1 MPAFCQTLWSFET
14 ILQGNVDN
22 FGLFYWMKLIS
33 WCGDSSSKYGACSD
47 WLASF
52 VWISYNF
59 SSTHSEWTVILSVF
73 YANSS
78 WKVPNPNW
86 CIFPAGLFKFKFLKH
101 NLQFQMVIASPN
113 VSSGSAYV
121 LSQKWC
127 SESYVKSVNHLG
139 IQWDEKWCM
148 NVRLLSFCGHPNLYS
163 RNSKCSKVEG
173 GWKVWRAVHNIKM
186 TSVR

>member
-1 MPAFCQTLWSFET
+1 MFVYTFHYLHFPLPSSNALSSMCNAKSIICSLFIIICLNTNHKLSRVGIILIPVFCCCFFFFSG
-14 ILQGNVDN
+14 ILTGVFFQQG
-22 FGLFYWMKLIS
+22 YS
-33 WCGDSSSKYGACSD
+33 
-47 WLASF
+47 
-52 VWISYNF
+52 
-59 SSTHSEWTVILSVF
+59 
-73 YANSS
+73 NS
-78 WKVPNPNW
+78 
-86 CIFPAGLFKFKFLKH
+86 LFLKH
-101 NLQFQMVIASPN
+101 NLQFQTVIASPN
-113 VSSGSAYV
+113 LSSGSAYV

-139 IQWDEKWCM
+139 IQRDEKWCM